1 MTLAEKKIFIGG
13 VIEKMEKS
21 QEREFS
27 VQKELANDEVALNRV
42 NEMITDG
49 ENLPSNSGY
58 LSLAEWK
65 KALEKQIATGNGSL
79 QKLADD
85 RVEIEA
91 LKYFVEN
98 AVS

>member
-1 MTLAEKKIFIGG
+1 MTTAEKKIFIAG
-13 VIEKMEKS
+13 VIEKMERS
-21 QEREFS
+21 QEREFT

-42 NEMITDG
+42 LEMIRDG
-49 ENLPSNSGY
+49 ETLPSNSGY

-65 KALEKQIATGNGSL
+65 KALEKQIATSHGSL

-91 LKYFVEN
+91 FKFYVEN
-98 AVS
+98 VS